1 MSHVSPFAYREP
13 VRLIPKVGIV
23 AGTRLSR
30 RRVFVACVAKQIDMM
45 TQYDGAICM
54 HACHVAGGAIEGLAS
69 NMIFGGTTWL
79 ENNIAGTGG
88 ESHNFG
94 ITGLCRSQRDLF
106 YQ

>member
-1 MSHVSPFAYREP
+1 
-13 VRLIPKVGIV
+13 
-23 AGTRLSR
+23 
-30 RRVFVACVAKQIDMM
+30 
-45 TQYDGAICM
+45 M